1 MNKVNLLTALV
12 CASLVSACQ
21 SVPPSES
28 AAYNSNKSSL
38 TARYSQMP
46 VSLRQYI
53 KDENINTVTRE
64 IAARGLDALDKGEL
78 NNASIYFNSALKLD
92 ITSSYMQFLN
102 GLTYHLQA
110 LNGDSEKYS
119 LAEQGYQM
127 AYKFDSS
134 NWLAKYYLGLSYVDQ
149 RRFPEAQK
157 ELASAALMNEQ
168 DVEVLY
174 DLAFASY
181 YAGDANMALGA
192 LNKVVDT
199 HPERANDPKILR
211 ALAVSNAALN
221 RTQES
226 QDLMSSYKDVV
237 NDISS
242 TNSLNQRVSS
252 WQRFHKYSGSLEETI
267 VKDAEHSITSAT
279 LLSGEYQVQ
288 NAAATRDIPVI
299 PGASP
304 NRRRNTA
311 TTANTSDAADESEMV
326 VVDVVI
332 IRTQE
337 DVSSTKGLNLLSGLQ
352 VQFGDPLSS
361 TPGASYERIRNYG
374 IATDADSSAI
384 TQLVSIPSV
393 NYSLNIFNTL
403 SGRNE
408 VLARPSLV
416 ALSGKTSEFFSGVDV
431 IAAAVS
437 GGDGTAVSIN
447 KEIGVKL
454 AVKPEFLSDDKVRLE
469 VEAER
474 TFLTTPSSS
483 VVFEFRLD
491 TSKTTVNANVEM
503 KFGET
508 LVLSGLTEEESENS
522 RDSVPFLGDIPGL
535 QYFFSR
541 QATREFRRSVLI
553 LLTPRRTHY
562 VNRSAEDALA
572 AEVGLSD
579 FERTVREFENRNENW
594 FVPRST
600 ISDAMQVASNN
611 SLFNEFKTGDFEL
624 ENWHKRETHGERLR
638 KAIGFLFY

>member
-1 MNKVNLLTALV
+1 MNKVNLLTVLV
-12 CASLVSACQ
+12 CASFVSACQ
-21 SVPPSES
+21 SVPAPNS
-28 AAYNSNKSSL
+28 AAYNSSKSSL
-38 TARYSQMP
+38 ATRYSQMP

-64 IAARGLDALDKGEL
+64 IAARGLSSLDMGEL
-78 NNASIYFNSALKLD
+78 DNASIYFNSALKLD

-102 GLTYHLQA
+102 ALTYHLQA
-110 LNGDSEKYS
+110 LNGDSEKFS
-119 LAEQGYQM
+119 LAEQGYKM

-134 NWLAKYYLGLSYVDQ
+134 NWLAKYYLGLSYIDQ
-149 RRFPEAQK
+149 RQFSKAQK
-157 ELASAALMNEQ
+157 ELAGAALMNEQ
-168 DVEVLY
+168 DVEILY

-181 YAGDANMALGA
+181 YAGDAHMALGA
-192 LNKVVDT
+192 LNKVVET
-199 HPERANDPKILR
+199 HPERANDPKVIR
-211 ALAVSNAALN
+211 ALVVANAALN
-221 RTQES
+221 RTEHS
-226 QDLMSSYKDVV
+226 EDLMTSYKDIVADVSSV
-237 NDISS
+237 NG
-242 TNSLNQRVSS
+242 LNQRVSS
-252 WQRFHKYSGSLEETI
+252 WERFHKYTDTTELKLNKEKANNLGLENSEFT
-267 VKDAEHSITSAT
+267 
-279 LLSGEYQVQ
+279 VQ
-288 NAAATRDIPVI
+288 KAAATRTVPVI
-299 PGASP
+299 PGAAP
-304 NRRRNTA
+304 NRRRNIES
-311 TTANTSDAADESEMV
+311 TSNSSNEADDSEMV

-361 TPGASYERIRNYG
+361 TPGVSYERLRNY
-374 IATDADSSAI
+374 DAASNSDSSAI

-503 KFGET
+503 NFGET
-508 LVLSGLTEEESENS
+508 LVLSGLTEEESESS

-541 QATREFRRSVLI
+541 QGTREFRRSVLI

-562 VNRSAEDALA
+562 VNRSDEDNFA
-572 AEVGLSD
+572 AEAGLSD
-579 FERTVREFENRNENW
+579 FERTVREFENRNQNW
-594 FVPRST
+594 FIPRST
-600 ISDAMQVASNN
+600 ISDAMQVASKN

-624 ENWHKRETHGERLR
+624 ENWHKRETHGERLK
-638 KAIGFLFY
+638 KALGFLFY